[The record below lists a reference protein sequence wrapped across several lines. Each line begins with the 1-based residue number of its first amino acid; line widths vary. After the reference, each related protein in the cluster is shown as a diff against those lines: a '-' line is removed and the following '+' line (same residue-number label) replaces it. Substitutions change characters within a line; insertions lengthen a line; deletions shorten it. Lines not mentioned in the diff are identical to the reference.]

1 MKVKVICVG
10 KTKKGYLTEGIEE
23 YLSRLKHYVHVE
35 WIEVRSSQRR
45 KSAPI
50 EEGLRQEADRI
61 CSHIH
66 PSALMVT
73 LGDGG
78 KEYSSREFA
87 QWLEHSMV
95 EGRQEIDFVIGG
107 DQGIAPALTEEA
119 GMCISLSR
127 MTFTHQMVR
136 LILLE
141 QLYRAFS
148 IIRGEPYHH
157 G

>member
-10 KTKKGYLTEGIEE
+10 KTKRGYLSEGIEE
-23 YLSRLKHYVHVE
+23 YLTRLRHYVHVE
-35 WIEVRSSQRR
+35 WIEVRPSQRR
-45 KSAPI
+45 KSAPV
-50 EEGLRQEADRI
+50 EEGLRQEAERI
-61 CSHIH
+61 RSRIH
-66 PSALMVT
+66 PSALVVI

-78 KEYSSREFA
+78 KEYSSLEFA
-87 QWLEHSMV
+87 QWLERTMV
-95 EGRQEIDFVIGG
+95 EGGQEIDFVIGG
-107 DQGIAPALTEEA
+107 DQGIAARLTEEA
-119 GMCISLSR
+119 YLCISLSR

-141 QLYRAFS
+141 QLYRAFT